1 MKSKKKTILKVV
13 IIFII
18 LFFLPTII
26 GIGHCIWNENR
37 FFGDRFHLSGI
48 YMEAGVEIDDWK
60 VHCVYEDEDGL
71 TFEMISWNE
80 WQVPMLIANRRNAC
94 TYVYSVQEACR
105 EEVNLL
111 NEEYANR
118 ISIRN
123 EDQDYSR
130 SSSIYPLGVTEEE
143 AWAYLYEKYPHLLDI
158 VFPVGFNHEYA
169 LYYAENPDTVGYI
182 KIGGTVIDTPVV
194 QADNNKYYLTHS
206 FDKSFFKSLSAH
218 TITNI
223 I

>member
-1 MKSKKKTILKVV
+1 MVGKEVSRKENIVMKKKNIAITICTL
-13 IIFII
+13 IMI

-48 YMEAGVEIDDWK
+48 YLETGVEIDDWK

-71 TFEMISWNE
+71 TFEMISWNG

-123 EDQDYSR
+123 EYQDYSR

-143 AWAYLYEKYPHLLDI
+143 AWEQCAAEYISRLDAVYDFYINDEEGFADTFHQSGMASIIVNHRRIPLSLTEEKLSHTDVINLLRE
-158 VFPVGFNHEYA
+158 GM
-169 LYYAENPDTVGYI
+169 
-182 KIGGTVIDTPVV
+182 
-194 QADNNKYYLTHS
+194 
-206 FDKSFFKSLSAH
+206 
-218 TITNI
+218 
-223 I
+223 